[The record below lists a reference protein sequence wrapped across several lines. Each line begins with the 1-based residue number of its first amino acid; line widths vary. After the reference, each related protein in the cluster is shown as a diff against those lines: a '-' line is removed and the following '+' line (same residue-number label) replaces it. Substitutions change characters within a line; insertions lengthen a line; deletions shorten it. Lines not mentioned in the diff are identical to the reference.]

1 MAQGYLSDEAVLAQA
16 VNAANAA
23 VSEMRTVYSKV
34 NMLSPEIA
42 IVNASGSGNMLTQ
55 RFDSWNM
62 KFKEVVAKLDELNAK
77 LNKVRTENIQRDHE
91 TQGQTR

>member
-16 VNAANAA
+16 VNAAHSA

-34 NMLSPEIA
+34 NTLAPEIA

-55 RFDSWNM
+55 RFDHWNM
-62 KFKEVVAKLDELNAK
+62 QFKQIVAKLDELNAK
-77 LNKVRTENIQRDHE
+77 VDGVRKGNIQVDNE
-91 TQGQTR
+91 TQGQIR